1 MIAKDQTELLHK
13 LARLSNLPSIP
24 QIVVQIKQVADDPK
38 ASPADLANVILSDHQ
53 LTSRI
58 LRMANSA
65 YYSEYSGRIIT
76 VTHAI
81 VVMGFRAVHNIAV
94 SMAIYGVMN
103 EFTRRCKFDLV
114 GFWTRSLACGVIAK
128 FLAQCAGRAKMLETA
143 FIAGFMH
150 DIGQVILAG
159 AFPDKYEQLSKIDPG
174 SPDLCETER
183 VLLGIDHQLV
193 GEHVARSWN
202 LPDVLVRP
210 VGEHHSPPKAR
221 GDRPD
226 DLLVDLVHL
235 GDWLYPYAMGGTQ
248 PEDRSFGEIVAR
260 VREVIDITDDQVARL
275 LVECREQVAEV
286 ARDLEIDIR
295 GELEKRSPADDD
307 LNALNQQLHSKEVQL
322 AFLQNAISALMEAKT
337 EDEILQIICEAM
349 FRGLQMGRVV
359 LLAYDGKWDCF
370 SGRVGFGVA
379 SQREV
384 HSLNFSAKEGLFRSL
399 LEGAQPV
406 TIVDAEAEIYS
417 TLVTDDELARLEAQS
432 FAALP
437 LRVLGEVQYVVFAD
451 SRNRRRTIDDEALR
465 SMMSLVNQGAMSLER
480 LLFQRQL
487 ADRTSQP
494 RS

>member
-1 MIAKDQTELLHK
+1 MTVKDQTELLHK
-13 LARLSNLPSIP
+13 LARFSNLPSIP
-24 QIVVQIKQVADDPK
+24 QIVVQIKEIADDPK

-65 YYSEYSGRIIT
+65 YYSEYSGRIMT

-81 VVMGFRAVHNIAV
+81 VVMGYRAVHNIAV

-103 EFTRRCKFDLV
+103 DFSKRCKFDLV
-114 GFWTRSLACGVIAK
+114 AFWTRSLACGVIAK
-128 FLAQCAGRAKMLETA
+128 FLARSTGRTKHIETA

-159 AFPDKYEQLSKIDPG
+159 TFPDKYEQLAKIDPG
-174 SPDLCETER
+174 SPDLCEAER
-183 VLLGIDHQLV
+183 VLLGVDHQQV
-193 GEHVARSWN
+193 GAHVAHSWN
-202 LPDVLVRP
+202 LPETLVRP
-210 VGEHHSPPKAR
+210 IGEHHTPPTAR
-221 GDRPD
+221 TDRPD

-235 GDWLYPYAMGGTQ
+235 GDWLYPYAMSGTQ
-248 PEDRSFGEIVAR
+248 PEDRAFAEIVKR
-260 VREVIDITDDQVARL
+260 VREVVDITEEQVTRL
-275 LVECREQVAEV
+275 LVECREQVSEV
-286 ARDLEIDIR
+286 ARDLEIDIQ
-295 GELEKRSPADDD
+295 GELEKRSNDD

-322 AFLQNAISALMEAKT
+322 AFLQNAISALMEANS

-359 LLAYDGKWDCF
+359 LFAYDPKWDCF

-384 HSLNFSAKEGLFRSL
+384 HSLNFSAKEGLFRTL
-399 LEGAQPV
+399 REGSRPV
-406 TIVDAEAEIYS
+406 AVVDAASEIYGAM
-417 TLVTDDELARLEAQS
+417 VTDDELARLEAES

-437 LRVLGEVQYVVFAD
+437 LKVLGEIRYVVFAD
-451 SRNRRRTIDDEALR
+451 ARNRRKAIDDEALH

-480 LLFQRQL
+480 HLFQKQL
-487 ADRTSQP
+487 SEHNG
-494 RS
+494 RSES